1 MKSAFYLSLE
11 KERKIEGVL
20 LAADEFS
27 NLSFMDGNDIS
38 LMRRMGVI
46 VLGVV
51 EERGTRL
58 DAGRVRAEG
67 IEKGLDIHL

>member
-1 MKSAFYLSLE
+1 
-11 KERKIEGVL
+11 
-20 LAADEFS
+20 
-27 NLSFMDGNDIS
+27 
-38 LMRRMGVI
+38 MRRMGVI